1 MKTFNAPEHQTKRR
15 VLSGGSATALGA
27 ALAIMLSLPARGSNV
42 TPPDVPVE
50 IQVPAGNIAFLKG
63 KAVGT
68 QNYAC
73 TPSAGGFA
81 WVLFTPEATLFN
93 QADKQTITHF
103 FGPNPDQN
111 DTNTDPRVV
120 SKGAIRAAWQAR
132 DTSTVWARVSPL
144 SRPIVVRPDSI
155 PWLLLEK
162 VGVQEGPTGG
172 DTLTPTTFIQRV
184 NTVGGLAPS
193 TGCSQSADVGKK
205 AFIPYTA
212 DYFFFAKPDTIDS
225 Y

>member
-1 MKTFNAPEHQTKRR
+1 MKHFNASENRTKGRT
-15 VLSGGSATALGA
+15 LASAATI
-27 ALAIMLSLPARGSNV
+27 ALAVASILSMSQSAHAHKV

-50 IQVPAGNIAFLKG
+50 IQVPEGNVVFLKG
-63 KAVGT
+63 QAVGT

-73 TPSAGGFA
+73 SPSGASFA

-93 QADKQTITHF
+93 RADKQIITHF

-111 DTNTDPRVV
+111 DVNTDPRVV

-132 DTSTVWARVSPL
+132 DTSTVWAKVSPL
-144 SRPIVVRPDSI
+144 SRPVVVRPDSV
-155 PWLLLEK
+155 PWLLLEA

-172 DTLTPTTFIQRV
+172 DTLVPTTFIQRV
-184 NTVGGLAPS
+184 NTVGGLAPP
-193 TGCSQSADVGKK
+193 TGCANAADVGKK
-205 AFIPYTA
+205 AFVPYTA
-212 DYFFFAKPDTIDS
+212 DYFFFAKPDAVDS

>member
-1 MKTFNAPEHQTKRR
+1 MKHFNASDNQTRRR
-15 VLSGGSATALGA
+15 VLSGASATALAVALTLSMSQA
-27 ALAIMLSLPARGSNV
+27 AHADGV

-73 TPSAGGFA
+73 SPSGAGFA

-93 QADKQTITHF
+93 RADKQIITHF
-103 FGPNPDQN
+103 FGPNPDPN
-111 DTNTDPRVV
+111 DVNTDPRVV

-144 SRPIVVRPDSI
+144 SRPVVVRPDAI
-155 PWLLLEK
+155 PWLLLET

-184 NTVGGLAPS
+184 NTFGGLAPS
-193 TGCSQSADVGKK
+193 SGCSQSADVGKK

-212 DYFFFAKPDTIDS
+212 DYFFFAKPDADDS